1 MPQEPEVLA
10 GHDTDADADAD
21 AEAAATAAAAA
32 ERQAS
37 VQLLL
42 LLPAARRGR
51 LGPVV
56 VRRQQEAD
64 GTPV

>member
-10 GHDTDADADAD
+10 GHA
-21 AEAAATAAAAA
+21 AEAAAAAATAA
-32 ERQAS
+32 ERQAA

-42 LLPAARRGR
+42 VLPATARRGR

-56 VRRQQEAD
+56 VRRQHEAD
-64 GTPV
+64 GAAAV